1 MINDIII
8 LQEKLREWRF
18 AMKALKVII
27 SCLLALTFAL
37 NTVSRAS
44 AEDDSIYYIKILSK
58 NVNLREG
65 PGTKYDV
72 KGRTSRAGTFIY
84 CGAQFDDFD
93 ILWYK
98 IEDGKGFTG
107 WVSSDFSRR
116 YLKKSARPEIEP
128 KDPYESDGTA
138 YSDIMETVYNAAEKS
153 QAIGIQVAAIRGSDG
168 KIFDWTWGD
177 SKYGVKEIGNGTKI
191 RAASISKVAVA
202 ICALK
207 MQEEGILD
215 INKKI
220 SLFWGKKL
228 PKPVTLATLL
238 THTSTLGYL
247 SMKTDKEQT
256 LDQLTK
262 AGNYNDKKIG
272 SSSAWY
278 YNNYGISVA
287 AATLELASNSVLEDY
302 AHEKL
307 FTPLGVDMS
316 FFAGNIEKQ
325 KRLATLYE
333 ADHGVEL
340 TPGEAKY
347 IVPDG
352 IVGNNAGNYVG
363 GLTGSAKDVA
373 KMFYMLANDGKFK
386 NEQILS
392 PESVEMLEKR
402 YFTAT
407 EYGGKFKQCLALRY
421 GKNRYG
427 TSGVYYHTGNAYGVI
442 ALASYDP
449 LTKNTVVVFT
459 TGASHERDDDG
470 VYKVCST
477 ISESV
482 YRNIDAIEVS

>member
-1 MINDIII
+1 
-8 LQEKLREWRF
+8 
-18 AMKALKVII
+18 MKAIKMIV
-27 SCLLALTFAL
+27 SALLVLAMGV
-37 NTVSRAS
+37 NTAPRAY
-44 AEDDSIYYIKILSK
+44 AEDDSIYYVKILSK
-58 NVNLREG
+58 NVNIRKG
-65 PGTKYDV
+65 PGTKYDI
-72 KGRTSRAGTFIY
+72 KGRTAVAGSFIY
-84 CGAQFDDFD
+84 SGAQFDDFD
-93 ILWYK
+93 ILWYR

-116 YLKKSARPEIEP
+116 YLKKSALPETEPIE
-128 KDPYESDGTA
+128 PYESDGSA
-138 YSDIMETVYNAAEKS
+138 YSDITAAVYDAADKS

-168 KIFDWTWGD
+168 RIFDWTYGD
-177 SKYGVKEIGNGTKI
+177 SKYGTKKMGNATKI

-207 MQEEGILD
+207 MQEDGILD

-220 SLFWGKKL
+220 SKYWGQKL
-228 PKPVTLATLL
+228 PKPVSLATLL

-272 SSSAWY
+272 SSEAWY

-287 AATLELASNSVLEDY
+287 AATLELASNTVLEDF
-302 AHEKL
+302 AHDNL
-307 FTPLGVDMS
+307 FAPLGTDMS
-316 FFAGNIEKQ
+316 FFSGNIEKQ

-340 TPGEAKY
+340 TPTEAKY

-363 GLTGSAKDVA
+363 GLTGSARDVA
-373 KMFYMLANDGKFK
+373 KMFFMLANDGKYK

-449 LTKNTVVVFT
+449 VTKNTVVVFT

-470 VYKVCST
+470 VYKVCTS
-477 ISESV
+477 IADSV
-482 YRNIDAIEVS
+482 YRNIDAIVSE